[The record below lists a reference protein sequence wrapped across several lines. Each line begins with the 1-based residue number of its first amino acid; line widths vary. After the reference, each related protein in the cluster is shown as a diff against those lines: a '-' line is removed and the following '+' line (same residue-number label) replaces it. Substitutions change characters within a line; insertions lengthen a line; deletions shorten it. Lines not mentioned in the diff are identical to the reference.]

1 MAGGVIGRVWAGG
14 WLLPG
19 ASGRMPVLTARGGWA
34 GLLPKVA
41 TGSSRHPV
49 TATASRASIGPAIRP
64 RNTRRC
70 STGTSVRP
78 TIASTR
84 QTKETKK
91 FGFIREVCAWVGR
104 FAKPKTKLAA
114 VPQAVDKQRSG
125 RAAGLRQC

>member
-1 MAGGVIGRVWAGG
+1 MAGGVIGRVWAGAG
-14 WLLPG
+14 LLPG
-19 ASGRMPVLTARGGWA
+19 ASGRMPALSARGGRSDVI
-34 GLLPKVA
+34 PKVP
-41 TGSSRHPV
+41 GFCGHPV

-84 QTKETKK
+84 KAKETKK
-91 FGFIREVCAWVGR
+91 FGFIREVRAWVGR

-125 RAAGLRQC
+125 RAAGLR

>member
-1 MAGGVIGRVWAGG
+1 MAGGVIGGVWAAGG
-14 WLLPG
+14 LVRG
-19 ASGRMPVLTARGGWA
+19 ASGRMPVLTGRS
-34 GLLPKVA
+34 GLMPND